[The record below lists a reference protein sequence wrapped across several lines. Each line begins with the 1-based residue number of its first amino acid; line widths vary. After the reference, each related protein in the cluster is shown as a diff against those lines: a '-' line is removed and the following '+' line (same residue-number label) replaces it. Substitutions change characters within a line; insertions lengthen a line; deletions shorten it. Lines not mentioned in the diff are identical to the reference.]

1 MERLTTRDLAAR
13 THLAPQT
20 ISNYVKEG
28 IITPIDISPDGR
40 YYFDMS
46 VADDLITRNLLKK
59 YSNHTAIVVL
69 YTDEDSMK
77 TFENTYNNYL
87 VEEGIL
93 RIDNLTEKVSEVRE
107 RVEANA
113 LHDRLFCIYLCEKI
127 MRKHDSEIRKLQADL
142 PVHIMKNPK
151 LEDRNLLL
159 ENLDVL
165 VADTASIMEK
175 LSPNDKKIVQSA
187 FYRLKEQEEKVHER
201 YAMNEIGALVKQLN
215 KESGKNLERD
225 GYQLLKTKLLR
236 AGDTLVIEE
245 LDRLARKKIDIK
257 RELEEFKE
265 AGVRVKIL
273 DIPTTLTEFKEET
286 KWIQE
291 ITNILIEVLGGFAE
305 EERRK
310 ILKRQRE
317 GIDVALEKGVKFG
330 RPQVQVPEDW
340 ERVIALVENKE
351 ITSVEA
357 MSLLNLKKTTY
368 YKLRKMTSQ

>member
-1 MERLTTRDLAAR
+1 MENGITWGYAR
-13 THLAPQT
+13 
-20 ISNYVKEG
+20 ISSMTQHEDRQIKKLKEFG
-28 IITPIDISPDGR
+28 
-40 YYFDMS
+40 
-46 VADDLITRNLLKK
+46 
-59 YSNHTAIVVL
+59 
-69 YTDEDSMK
+69 
-77 TFENTYNNYL
+77 
-87 VEEGIL
+87 VEE
-93 RIDNLTEKVSEVRE
+93 
-107 RVEANA
+107 
-113 LHDRLFCIYLCEKI
+113 
-127 MRKHDSEIRKLQADL
+127 
-142 PVHIMKNPK
+142 
-151 LEDRNLLL
+151 RN
-159 ENLDVL
+159 
-165 VADTASIMEK
+165 I
-175 LSPNDKKIVQSA
+175 IVD
-187 FYRLKEQEEKVHER
+187 
-201 YAMNEIGALVKQLN
+201 

-291 ITNILIEVLGGFAE
+291 MITNILIEVLGGFAE

>member
-1 MERLTTRDLAAR
+1 MKVGWNMAENGITWGYAR
-13 THLAPQT
+13 
-20 ISNYVKEG
+20 IS
-28 IITPIDISPDGR
+28 
-40 YYFDMS
+40 S
-46 VADDLITRNLLKK
+46 VTQ
-59 YSNHTAIVVL
+59 H
-69 YTDEDSMK
+69 
-77 TFENTYNNYL
+77 
-87 VEEGIL
+87 
-93 RIDNLTEKVSEVRE
+93 
-107 RVEANA
+107 
-113 LHDRLFCIYLCEKI
+113 
-127 MRKHDSEIRKLQADL
+127 
-142 PVHIMKNPK
+142 
-151 LEDRNLLL
+151 EDRQ
-159 ENLDVL
+159 
-165 VADTASIMEK
+165 I
-175 LSPNDKKIVQSA
+175 KK
-187 FYRLKEQEEKVHER
+187 LKEFGLEERNIIVD
-201 YAMNEIGALVKQLN
+201 

-291 ITNILIEVLGGFAE
+291 MITNILIEVLGGFAE
-305 EERRK
+305 EERKK

-330 RPQVQVPEDW
+330 RPQVQVPEEW
-340 ERVIALVENKE
+340 ERVIAMVENKE

-368 YKLRKMTSQ
+368 YKLRKMMS

>member
-1 MERLTTRDLAAR
+1 MAENGITWGYAR
-13 THLAPQT
+13 
-20 ISNYVKEG
+20 IS
-28 IITPIDISPDGR
+28 
-40 YYFDMS
+40 S
-46 VADDLITRNLLKK
+46 VTQ
-59 YSNHTAIVVL
+59 H
-69 YTDEDSMK
+69 
-77 TFENTYNNYL
+77 
-87 VEEGIL
+87 
-93 RIDNLTEKVSEVRE
+93 
-107 RVEANA
+107 
-113 LHDRLFCIYLCEKI
+113 
-127 MRKHDSEIRKLQADL
+127 
-142 PVHIMKNPK
+142 
-151 LEDRNLLL
+151 EDRQ
-159 ENLDVL
+159 
-165 VADTASIMEK
+165 I
-175 LSPNDKKIVQSA
+175 KK
-187 FYRLKEQEEKVHER
+187 LKEFGLEERNIIVD
-201 YAMNEIGALVKQLN
+201 

-291 ITNILIEVLGGFAE
+291 MITNILIEVLGGFAE

-368 YKLRKMTSQ
+368 YKLRKMMS

>member
-1 MERLTTRDLAAR
+1 MAENGITWGYAR
-13 THLAPQT
+13 
-20 ISNYVKEG
+20 IS
-28 IITPIDISPDGR
+28 
-40 YYFDMS
+40 S
-46 VADDLITRNLLKK
+46 VTQ
-59 YSNHTAIVVL
+59 H
-69 YTDEDSMK
+69 
-77 TFENTYNNYL
+77 
-87 VEEGIL
+87 
-93 RIDNLTEKVSEVRE
+93 
-107 RVEANA
+107 
-113 LHDRLFCIYLCEKI
+113 
-127 MRKHDSEIRKLQADL
+127 
-142 PVHIMKNPK
+142 
-151 LEDRNLLL
+151 EDRQ
-159 ENLDVL
+159 
-165 VADTASIMEK
+165 I
-175 LSPNDKKIVQSA
+175 KK
-187 FYRLKEQEEKVHER
+187 LKEFGLEERNIIVD
-201 YAMNEIGALVKQLN
+201 

-236 AGDTLVIEE
+236 AGDTLVIKE
-245 LDRLARKKIDIK
+245 LDRLGRKKSDIK

-291 ITNILIEVLGGFAE
+291 MITNILIEVLGGFAE

-368 YKLRKMTSQ
+368 YKLRKMMS

>member
-1 MERLTTRDLAAR
+1 MENGITWGYAR
-13 THLAPQT
+13 
-20 ISNYVKEG
+20 ISSMTQHEDRQIKKLKEFG
-28 IITPIDISPDGR
+28 
-40 YYFDMS
+40 
-46 VADDLITRNLLKK
+46 
-59 YSNHTAIVVL
+59 
-69 YTDEDSMK
+69 
-77 TFENTYNNYL
+77 
-87 VEEGIL
+87 VEE
-93 RIDNLTEKVSEVRE
+93 
-107 RVEANA
+107 
-113 LHDRLFCIYLCEKI
+113 
-127 MRKHDSEIRKLQADL
+127 
-142 PVHIMKNPK
+142 
-151 LEDRNLLL
+151 RN
-159 ENLDVL
+159 
-165 VADTASIMEK
+165 I
-175 LSPNDKKIVQSA
+175 IVD
-187 FYRLKEQEEKVHER
+187 
-201 YAMNEIGALVKQLN
+201 

-291 ITNILIEVLGGFAE
+291 MITNILIEVLGGFAE

-330 RPQVQVPEDW
+330 RPQVQVPEEW
-340 ERVIALVENKE
+340 ERVIAMVENKE

>member
-1 MERLTTRDLAAR
+1 MSENGITWGYAR
-13 THLAPQT
+13 
-20 ISNYVKEG
+20 ISSVTQHEDRQIKKLKEFG
-28 IITPIDISPDGR
+28 
-40 YYFDMS
+40 
-46 VADDLITRNLLKK
+46 
-59 YSNHTAIVVL
+59 
-69 YTDEDSMK
+69 
-77 TFENTYNNYL
+77 
-87 VEEGIL
+87 VEE
-93 RIDNLTEKVSEVRE
+93 
-107 RVEANA
+107 
-113 LHDRLFCIYLCEKI
+113 
-127 MRKHDSEIRKLQADL
+127 
-142 PVHIMKNPK
+142 
-151 LEDRNLLL
+151 RN
-159 ENLDVL
+159 
-165 VADTASIMEK
+165 I
-175 LSPNDKKIVQSA
+175 IVD
-187 FYRLKEQEEKVHER
+187 
-201 YAMNEIGALVKQLN
+201 

-236 AGDTLVIEE
+236 SGDTLVIEE

-291 ITNILIEVLGGFAE
+291 MITNILIEVLGGFAE

-317 GIDVALEKGVKFG
+317 GIDVALEKRVKFG

-340 ERVIALVENKE
+340 ERVNALVENKE

>member
-1 MERLTTRDLAAR
+1 MAENGITWGYAR
-13 THLAPQT
+13 
-20 ISNYVKEG
+20 IS
-28 IITPIDISPDGR
+28 
-40 YYFDMS
+40 S
-46 VADDLITRNLLKK
+46 VTQ
-59 YSNHTAIVVL
+59 H
-69 YTDEDSMK
+69 
-77 TFENTYNNYL
+77 
-87 VEEGIL
+87 
-93 RIDNLTEKVSEVRE
+93 
-107 RVEANA
+107 
-113 LHDRLFCIYLCEKI
+113 
-127 MRKHDSEIRKLQADL
+127 
-142 PVHIMKNPK
+142 
-151 LEDRNLLL
+151 EDRQ
-159 ENLDVL
+159 
-165 VADTASIMEK
+165 I
-175 LSPNDKKIVQSA
+175 KK
-187 FYRLKEQEEKVHER
+187 LKEFGLEERNIIVD
-201 YAMNEIGALVKQLN
+201 

-291 ITNILIEVLGGFAE
+291 MITNILIEVLGGFAE

>member
-1 MERLTTRDLAAR
+1 MAENGITWGYAR
-13 THLAPQT
+13 
-20 ISNYVKEG
+20 IS
-28 IITPIDISPDGR
+28 
-40 YYFDMS
+40 
-46 VADDLITRNLLKK
+46 
-59 YSNHTAIVVL
+59 
-69 YTDEDSMK
+69 SM
-77 TFENTYNNYL
+77 TQ
-87 VEEGIL
+87 
-93 RIDNLTEKVSEVRE
+93 
-107 RVEANA
+107 
-113 LHDRLFCIYLCEKI
+113 H
-127 MRKHDSEIRKLQADL
+127 
-142 PVHIMKNPK
+142 
-151 LEDRNLLL
+151 EDRQ
-159 ENLDVL
+159 
-165 VADTASIMEK
+165 I
-175 LSPNDKKIVQSA
+175 KK
-187 FYRLKEQEEKVHER
+187 LKEFGLEERNIIVD
-201 YAMNEIGALVKQLN
+201 

-291 ITNILIEVLGGFAE
+291 MITNILIEVLGGFAE

-340 ERVIALVENKE
+340 ERVVAMVENKE

-368 YKLRKMTSQ
+368 YKLRKMMSQ

>member
-1 MERLTTRDLAAR
+1 MAENGITWGYAR
-13 THLAPQT
+13 
-20 ISNYVKEG
+20 IS
-28 IITPIDISPDGR
+28 
-40 YYFDMS
+40 
-46 VADDLITRNLLKK
+46 
-59 YSNHTAIVVL
+59 
-69 YTDEDSMK
+69 SM
-77 TFENTYNNYL
+77 TQ
-87 VEEGIL
+87 
-93 RIDNLTEKVSEVRE
+93 
-107 RVEANA
+107 
-113 LHDRLFCIYLCEKI
+113 H
-127 MRKHDSEIRKLQADL
+127 
-142 PVHIMKNPK
+142 
-151 LEDRNLLL
+151 EDRQ
-159 ENLDVL
+159 
-165 VADTASIMEK
+165 I
-175 LSPNDKKIVQSA
+175 KK
-187 FYRLKEQEEKVHER
+187 LKEFGLEERNIIVD
-201 YAMNEIGALVKQLN
+201 

-291 ITNILIEVLGGFAE
+291 MITNILIEVLGGFAE